1 MASLFVLRKVCESL
15 SPNIFITAT
24 NNTHIMVGAISKYA
38 VEHTLLTYE
47 MSLYNAP
54 FVCSALIT
62 LPVIYCIPA
71 YRTYNAIVNKNIQ
84 ILNV

>member
-1 MASLFVLRKVCESL
+1 MASLCVLRKVYESL

-47 MSLYNAP
+47 MYLYNAP
-54 FVCSALIT
+54 FTCSSLLT

-71 YRTYNAIVNKNIQ
+71 YRTYKAIVNKNIQ
-84 ILNV
+84 IINM